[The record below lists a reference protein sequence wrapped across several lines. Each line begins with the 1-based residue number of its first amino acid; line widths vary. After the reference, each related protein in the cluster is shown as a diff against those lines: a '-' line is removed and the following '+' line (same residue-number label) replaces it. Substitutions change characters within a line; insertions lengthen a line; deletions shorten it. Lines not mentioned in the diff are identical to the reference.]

1 MWTKEQFWKILLY
14 AAIIILIVLTVVFY
28 LEFGA
33 VMLFFALPVI
43 IFGVLIN
50 HLFDKNLK
58 NLHRQTGQVSR
69 HVEEL
74 SHYIKEQ
81 ERIGKILEKSEEKFR
96 NAFDY
101 AATGMALVS
110 TAGEIQKVNRSF
122 CNIFGYDEKQ
132 LPKTQYHDYI
142 LPEDRALFNQNLAQL
157 LSGKAKSR
165 QMEKRI
171 VDKKGNTVWTIWS
184 SSLVHDEIGDSAH
197 FIFQINDIS
206 DRKRAEQQLIHDAL
220 HDSLTNLP
228 NRVLLQDRLENALKR
243 AKRNFDSNFAV
254 LYLDFDRFKL
264 VNDSFGHPVGDLML
278 VEIGKRL
285 KNILR
290 SSDTVARLGGDE
302 FAMLVEEINDVK
314 ESVVIADRIREEM
327 SKPFLLDGHQ
337 FIITVSIGIAGW
349 SREYESADVMMRDA
363 DTALYQAKRLGR
375 DRNEVFD
382 ESMHTSAKNL
392 LQIENDL
399 RNALEK
405 GELFLNYQP
414 IVKLNTGELQG
425 FESLIRWNH
434 PTRGLIAPLDFI
446 PVAEETGLIVPI
458 GAWVLRESCRQLQEW
473 KNDGNICENAWISV
487 NVAGKQFISAKF
499 APMVRK
505 SLEETGLSPES
516 LKLEITE
523 TAMVE
528 NLEYAIKVMDE
539 LKSLGI
545 RLSIDDF
552 GTGYSSLSYLHQ
564 LPLSSLKIDRSFV
577 MRIDDGNTEIVET
590 IVKLAQSLNLEIIA
604 EGVET
609 GEQIAVLKEMAC
621 NFGQGYFYA
630 RPLSPEKVVEMFS
643 DSSDIHRSFLPK
655 LAA

>member
-1 MWTKEQFWKILLY
+1 MWTKEQLWKVLLF
-14 AAIIILIVLTVVFY
+14 ASVLVLVALTIIFY
-28 LEFGA
+28 FEFGA
-33 VMLFFALPVI
+33 LTLVFTLPVI
-43 IFGVLIN
+43 TFGVMVN
-50 HLFDKNLK
+50 HSVNKNLQ
-58 NLHRQTGQVSR
+58 NMRNQTQHVSL

-74 SHYIKEQ
+74 SHYIAEQ

-101 AATGMALVS
+101 ASVGMALVS
-110 TAGEIQKVNRSF
+110 TSGEIQKINRSF
-122 CNIFGYDEKQ
+122 CNIFGYGENQ

-142 LPEDRALFNQNLAQL
+142 LPEDRELFDQHLVQL

-171 VDKKGNTVWTIWS
+171 VHEKGKVVWTLWS

-197 FIFQINDIS
+197 FIFQISDIS
-206 DRKRAEQQLIHDAL
+206 DRKRAEEQLIHDAL

-228 NRVLLQDRLENALKR
+228 NRVLFLDRLENALKR

-264 VNDSFGHPVGDLML
+264 VNDSFGHPIGDQML
-278 VEIGKRL
+278 IEIGKRL
-285 KNILR
+285 TKILR

-302 FAMLVEEINDVK
+302 FTMLVEEIKDVK
-314 ESVVIADRIREEM
+314 EAVIVADRIRKEM
-327 SKPFLLDGHQ
+327 AQ
-337 FIITVSIGIAGW
+337 TFIIENNKFTITVSIGIAGW
-349 SREYESADVMMRDA
+349 SREYTSADTIMRDA

-375 DRNEVFD
+375 DRHEIFD
-382 ESMHTSAKNL
+382 EVMHTSAKNL
-392 LQIENDL
+392 LRTETDL
-399 RNALEK
+399 RSALEN

-414 IVKLNTGELQG
+414 IVRLNSGELQG

-434 PTRGLIAPLDFI
+434 PTRGLISPVEFI

-458 GAWVLRESCRQLQEW
+458 GEWVLRESCRQLQEW
-473 KNDGNICENAWISV
+473 KNRNTVGEDVWISV
-487 NVAGKQFISAKF
+487 NVASKQFVSIHF
-499 APMVRK
+499 ASMVK
-505 SLEETGLSPES
+505 ASLSEIGLSPNC

-528 NLEYAIKVMDE
+528 NLDYAIKVMDE
-539 LKSLGI
+539 LKVLGI
-545 RLSIDDF
+545 KMSIDDF
-552 GTGYSSLSYLHQ
+552 GTGYSSLSYLHK

-577 MRIDDGNTEIVET
+577 MRIGEGNTEIVET
-590 IVKLAQSLNLEIIA
+590 IVKLAQSLKLEIIA

-609 GEQIAVLKEMAC
+609 DEQISVLKKLSC

-630 RPLSPEKVVEMFS
+630 KPLAPEKVVEMFG
-643 DSSDIHRSFLPK
+643 DSSDLHSSYLPK
-655 LAA
+655 FAA

>member
-1 MWTKEQFWKILLY
+1 MWTKEQLWKFLLF
-14 AAIIILIVLTVVFY
+14 ASIFVLVALTVLFFF
-28 LEFGA
+28 EFGA
-33 VMLFFALPVI
+33 VTLIFTLPVI
-43 IFGVLIN
+43 GFGLMVN
-50 HLFDKNLK
+50 HFFNKNLK
-58 NLHRQTGQVSR
+58 TMRHQTQQVSR

-74 SHYIKEQ
+74 SHYIDEQ

-110 TAGEIQKVNRSF
+110 TSGEIQKVNRSF

-142 LPEDRALFNQNLAQL
+142 APEDRDLFNQNLVQL
-157 LSGKAKSR
+157 LSGKANSR

-171 VDKKGNTVWTIWS
+171 IDEKGNIVWTIWS

-206 DRKRAEQQLIHDAL
+206 DRKRAEEQLIHDAL
-220 HDSLTNLP
+220 HDSLTKLP
-228 NRVLLQDRLENALKR
+228 NRVLFLDRLGNALKR

-278 VEIGKRL
+278 KEIGKRL
-285 KNILR
+285 TKILR
-290 SSDTVARLGGDE
+290 ASDTVARLGGDE
-302 FAMLVEEINDVK
+302 FTMLVEEINDVK
-314 ESVVIADRIREEM
+314 ESVIIADRIREEM
-327 SKPFLLDGHQ
+327 SKPF
-337 FIITVSIGIAGW
+337 FIQENKFTITVSIGIAGW
-349 SREYESADVMMRDA
+349 SREYAEADVMMRDA

-375 DRNEVFD
+375 DRHEIFD

-399 RNALEK
+399 RNALEN
-405 GELFLNYQP
+405 GEFYLNYQP
-414 IVKLNTGELQG
+414 IVKLNSGELEG
-425 FESLIRWNH
+425 FEALIRWNH
-434 PTRGLIAPLDFI
+434 PTRGFVSPVEFI
-446 PVAEETGLIVPI
+446 PVAEETGLIVSI
-458 GAWVLRESCRQLQEW
+458 GAWVLREACRQVQDW
-473 KNDGNICENAWISV
+473 KNNDVIDDDVWISV
-487 NVAGKQFISAKF
+487 NVAGKQFINTHF
-499 APMVRK
+499 APMVK
-505 SLEETGLSPES
+505 ESLTEAGLSPKC

-528 NLEYAIKVMDE
+528 NLEYAITVMDD
-539 LKSLGI
+539 LKNLGI
-545 RLSIDDF
+545 KMSIDDF

-577 MRIDDGNTEIVET
+577 MRIDEGNTEIVET
-590 IVKLAQSLNLEIIA
+590 IVKLAQSLDLEIIA

-609 GEQIAVLKEMAC
+609 TEQIDVLKNLAC
-621 NFGQGYFYA
+621 NFAQGYFYA
-630 RPLSPEKVVEMFS
+630 KPLAPEKVVEIFS
-643 DSSDIHRSFLPK
+643 DSFDLHSSFLPK
-655 LAA
+655 IAA